1 MEGSAAQ
8 RRSDGASDPILPAGD
23 GHTELSEDDRV
34 GLIPSYIATRGDL
47 FVAEQRNIAVALLRR
62 PPSVAALLDD
72 RYIRRLHRD
81 MFGQVWEWAGR
92 YRRLETNMGIDPKQI
107 SVSVKML
114 VDDATAW
121 VDTGTYE
128 PDELAVRF
136 HHRLVAVHPFPDGN
150 GRHSR
155 VAADYLA
162 MALGRNRFG
171 WGIGLDVDTEELRSV
186 YRRALQRADA
196 GEMEDLLT
204 FARC

>member
-8 RRSDGASDPILPAGD
+8 RRSDDASDPILPAGD

-34 GLIPSYIATRGDL
+34 GLTPSYIATRGDL

-72 RYIRRLHRD
+72 GYLRRLHRD

-92 YRRLETNMGIDPKQI
+92 YRRLETKFGIDPKQI

-114 VDDATAW
+114 VDDATGWA
-121 VDTGTYE
+121 DSKTYE

-136 HHRLVAVHPFPDGN
+136 HHRLVAIHPFPDGN

-171 WGIGLDVDTEELRSV
+171 WGIGLDVDTEELRSI
-186 YRRALQRADA
+186 YRQALQRADA